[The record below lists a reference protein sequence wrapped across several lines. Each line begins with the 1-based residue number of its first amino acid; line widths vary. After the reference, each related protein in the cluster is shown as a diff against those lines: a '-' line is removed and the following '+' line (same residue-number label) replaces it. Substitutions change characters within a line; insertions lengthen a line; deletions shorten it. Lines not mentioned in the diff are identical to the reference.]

1 MCYDG
6 CYQYSYPYP
15 YAYGDCGQC
24 QIYPVPFMPVNPLY
38 AHAYVPY
45 QSSSNTFPM
54 DEALMQGTI
63 FPELTNLYNPSANY
77 WKEES

>member
-1 MCYDG
+1 
-6 CYQYSYPYP
+6 
-15 YAYGDCGQC
+15 
-24 QIYPVPFMPVNPLY
+24 MPVNPLY